1 MERPI
6 LIVHSAGPQGSG
18 EGSSSFVD
26 RLRGELGAGYE
37 VLFPTLPNPNEP
49 SYEPWSMALAEILAG
64 TDEPLIVVGHSLG
77 GSVILKHLA
86 ESDREER
93 IAGLVLVAT
102 PYWGESDWEA
112 EWALPEGW
120 PDAETELPRIFLF
133 QSRDDEEIPFEHLER
148 YARRLPAATAI
159 PLDGNGHLFDRGEL
173 GEIAATI
180 RGLSPDEGR
189 SFG

>member
-18 EGSSSFVD
+18 EGSSPFVD
-26 RLRGELGAGYE
+26 RLRGELGAGYG
-37 VLFPTLPNPNEP
+37 VLFPTLPNPDEP
-49 SYEPWSMALAEILAG
+49 SYEPWSMALAEILAD
-64 TDEPLIVVGHSLG
+64 TDEPPIVVGHSLG

-133 QSRDDEEIPFEHLER
+133 HSRDDEEIPFEHLGL
-148 YARRLPAATAI
+148 YAKRLPDAEVH
-159 PLDGNGHLFDRGEL
+159 PLHGNGHLFERGDL
-173 GEIAATI
+173 SEISEAI
-180 RGLSPDEGR
+180 RGLPAG
-189 SFG
+189 

>member
-1 MERPI
+1 MAQRI
-6 LIVHSAGPQGSG
+6 LVVHSAGPQGPG
-18 EGSSSFVD
+18 EGSSPFVD
-26 RLRGELGAGYE
+26 RLVGELGAGYE
-37 VLFPTLPNPNEP
+37 VLFPILPDPDEP
-49 SYEPWSMALAEILAG
+49 RYEPWSMALAEILAETG
-64 TDEPLIVVGHSLG
+64 KPLIVVGHSLG

-86 ESDREER
+86 ESDPEEG

-120 PDAETELPRIFLF
+120 PDPETELPPIFLF
-133 QSRDDEEIPFEHLER
+133 HSRDDEEIPFEHLER
-148 YARRLPAATAI
+148 YARRLPAATAN

-180 RGLSPDEGR
+180 RGLSPDGDR
-189 SFG
+189 PPG